1 MTYDS
6 SEARGAILA
15 RLRGTLSGPRPVF
28 RDRSDL
34 SGAPGAPSAVTHA
47 EGDRRSLAK
56 RFGAQLE
63 AVSGSYEILE
73 DAAEASERLV
83 QLVRDWSAEDGGDA
97 GADTAPATAVLS
109 WASRALPIENL
120 GDRLKESGIPLFVP
134 EDLRDESARA
144 RAARATIGLTGAE
157 AAFASTGSIV
167 VASGRGKSR
176 AASLLPLHHL
186 VLVPMSRIHPTFEA
200 WLHTLRRDNALG
212 SFLRVSGQI
221 VFITGPSKSADIELN
236 LTLGVHGPR
245 ALHAL
250 IFDDSW

>member
-6 SEARGAILA
+6 SEARRAILT
-15 RLRGTLSGPRPVF
+15 RLRGALSGPRRVF

-34 SGAPGAPSAVTHA
+34 SAAPGDPSAVTHA

-56 RFGAQLE
+56 QFGAQLQ
-63 AVSGSYEILE
+63 AVSGTYEILE
-73 DAAEASERLV
+73 DAAEAGARLV
-83 QLVRDWSAEDGGDA
+83 ELIKDWGAEESAEA
-97 GADTAPATAVLS
+97 GSSSNTEVLG

-120 GDRLKESGIPLFVP
+120 GGLLRDSGIALFVP
-134 EDLRDESARA
+134 EDLHDESARA
-144 RAARATIGLTGAE
+144 RAARAQIGLTGAD

-176 AASLLPLHHL
+176 AASLLPLRHL
-186 VLVPMSRIHPTFEA
+186 VLVPMSRIYPTFEA
-200 WLHTLRRDNALG
+200 WLHTLRQEQALG
-212 SFLRVSGQI
+212 SYLRVGGQV

-245 ALHAL
+245 VIHTL
-250 IFDDSW
+250 IYDDAW